1 MASAKYQE
9 LLERLPQVAK
19 PWKAALY
26 IRLSRE
32 DGDKVESNSITSQ
45 REILKEYLKLHPD
58 IELHDFYIDDGW
70 SGTNFDRPGFI
81 RMMEDIYS
89 GDVNCVIVKDLS
101 RFGRNYTDAG
111 NYLDNIFVRLQIRFI
126 ALNNGID
133 TATNNMNAA
142 TRCITVGVQ
151 NVINES
157 LAATTSVNV
166 RGTLNVNREQG
177 KFIGSFASYG
187 YMKDPNDHHK
197 LIIDPETAPVVRMIF
212 EKFIDGCSIIG
223 IAKDLNEMGIPNP
236 TAYKKLKGF
245 NYKHPAGKKL
255 DGLWPDS
262 SVRRILRNEMYVGNM
277 VQGKNTTIS
286 YKIKQ
291 CRAIPKEDWIIVEGT
306 HEAIVDRETFDKAQ
320 SLFNQ
325 FIRKAPQKSEVD
337 LFSGF
342 VRCAACLRA
351 MNKKTNSHPYG
362 TYHYY
367 RCGTSRKM
375 KKSSCTNHTIR
386 IDKMELAVLA
396 SIQGMIDSA
405 VEMDKLIKR
414 INSSPVKKKES
425 SHICSAIDTHT
436 AELEKLKGMIIDL
449 YPDWKSGIISKEE
462 YFTLKEQ
469 LTEKTT
475 SLEKALENL
484 KRTNEEFKNGIT
496 EDNDFIS
503 HFKKY
508 GKIDTLTRAMVVEL
522 IDKIYV
528 HEGGRITIS
537 FKFTDAYEKALEYI
551 ELNKEAILTA

>member
-337 LFSGF
+337 LISALKQ
-342 VRCAACLRA
+342 CADCLRT